1 MANFRTHF
9 GVALGGG
16 ALVAYAGW
24 QASLWSLNE
33 GWPLAVLTAFGG
45 ILPDIDSD
53 HSHAIRLIFTLL
65 AILAVVAGALWLQSR
80 LAPGPLVVACGG
92 LYVGVRYLAGAIF
105 KRCTVHRGVW
115 HSLLASLL
123 CGMGTAAMSFH
134 LLAQPAPMAWA
145 QGMALSLGAVIHLLL
160 DELYSVDLV
169 GSRLKRSFGTA
180 FKLFDYRDP
189 GNAVLMLLLGV
200 ALAPWLPPWA
210 TLWELV
216 WRGMALWPSP

>member
-24 QASLWSLNE
+24 QASLWTFNE

-53 HSHAIRLIFTLL
+53 QSHAIRLIFTLL
-65 AILAVVAGALWLQSR
+65 AVLAVIAGALWLQSR
-80 LAPGPLVVACGG
+80 LAPGPLVLACGG
-92 LYVGVRYLAGAIF
+92 LYLGVRYLAGAIF
-105 KRCTVHRGVW
+105 KRFTVHRGIW

-180 FKLFDYRDP
+180 FKLFDYRQP
-189 GNAVLMLLLGV
+189 INSLFMLLLTM
-200 ALAPWLPPWA
+200 ALLPWMPPWSA
-210 TLWELV
+210 LTALLSRGARLWL
-216 WRGMALWPSP
+216 